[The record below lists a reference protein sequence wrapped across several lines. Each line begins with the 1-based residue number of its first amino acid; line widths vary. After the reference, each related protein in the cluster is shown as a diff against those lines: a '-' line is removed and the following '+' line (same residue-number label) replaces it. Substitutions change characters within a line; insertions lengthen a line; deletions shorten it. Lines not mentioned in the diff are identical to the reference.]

1 MLGFKCFG
9 AEHETPRQEFLGV
22 VERKMNN
29 KNVPVKVRPWPEPDN
44 EKDRDAIDIDMDHT
58 TGWVCAEYI
67 ASERTKYL
75 HLLQRKKKKKNCGD
89 RCKAA

>member
-1 MLGFKCFG
+1 MLGFKCFR
-9 AEHETPRQEFLGV
+9 AEHETPRQEFSGV
-22 VERKMNN
+22 VERKMHN
-29 KNVPVKVRPWPEPDN
+29 KNVPVKVRPEN
-44 EKDRDAIDIDMDHT
+44 EKDRDAIVIDMDHT